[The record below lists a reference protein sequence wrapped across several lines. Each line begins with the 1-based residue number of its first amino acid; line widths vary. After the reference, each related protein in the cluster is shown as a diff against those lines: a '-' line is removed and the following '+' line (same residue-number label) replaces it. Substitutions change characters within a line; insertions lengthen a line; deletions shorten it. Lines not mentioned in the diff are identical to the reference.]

1 MKVLLHVEAL
11 KGLNESGLGQAINH
25 QKKALNS
32 VNIDYTLNKNDTY
45 DLAHLN
51 FYLIDSALLARRL
64 KKQGVPIVYHAHST
78 KEDFRD
84 SFWFSK
90 IIGGIYFRWLLHC
103 YNYGTVLI
111 TPTEYSKKLLE
122 SYGIKKKIFPISNG
136 IDLDYFKRDKKE
148 GEFFRKTYG
157 YSKDDKVIVGIGLFF
172 KRKGILE
179 FIELARRLPE
189 YKFIWFGY
197 TESIYLTREVKK
209 AIKNHPDNLTFAGY
223 VDKSVIRSALSGCD
237 LYIFPTHEETEG
249 IPAVEACAMKTDMI
263 VSDIPVFHPW
273 LKDGLNTYM
282 AKDVDE
288 FEDKIKK
295 IINKELPSLVEE
307 GYKVAKERDSK
318 IIGTKLKKVYEDAI
332 KLAKNKK

>member
-1 MKVLLHVEAL
+1 MKVLLHVDKL
-11 KGLNESGLGQAINH
+11 KGLSKSGLGQAINH
-25 QKKALNS
+25 QKKALEL
-32 VNIDYTLNKNDTY
+32 VGVPYTLDKNGDY
-45 DLAHLN
+45 DIAHLN
-51 FYLIDSALLARRL
+51 FYLFESVRLARKLR
-64 KKQGVPIVYHAHST
+64 KKGIPVVYHAHST
-78 KEDFRD
+78 REDFRE

-90 IIGGIYFRWLLHC
+90 LIEGIYFRWLLHC
-103 YNYGTVLI
+103 YNLGDVII

-122 SYGIKKKIFPISNG
+122 GYGLKKKIYPISNG
-136 IDLDYFKRDKKE
+136 IDLSFFERSKKE
-148 GEFFRKTYG
+148 GDKFRKTYG

>member
-157 YSKDDKVIVGIGLFF
+157 YSKKDKVIVGIGLYF

-179 FIELARRLPE
+179 FVELAKRLPE
-189 YKFIWFGY
+189 YKFIWFGH
-197 TESIYLTREVKK
+197 TSNLLIPHEIRKI
-209 AIKNHPDNLTFAGY
+209 IKNHPDNLTFAGY
-223 VDKSVIRSALSGCD
+223 VDKSMIRSALSGCD

-263 VSDIPVFHPW
+263 VSNIPVFSPW
-273 LKDGLNTYM
+273 LKDGVNTYM

-307 GYKVAKERDSK
+307 GYKVAVERDSK
-318 IIGTKLKKVYEDAI
+318 LVGKKLKQAYEEAI